1 MPHFIREYNIFELYF
16 SRYEIVRMSLAL
28 QRYYFFHDKAS
39 IL

>member
-28 QRYYFFHDKAS
+28 QRYYIFPNYAS
-39 IL
+39 T